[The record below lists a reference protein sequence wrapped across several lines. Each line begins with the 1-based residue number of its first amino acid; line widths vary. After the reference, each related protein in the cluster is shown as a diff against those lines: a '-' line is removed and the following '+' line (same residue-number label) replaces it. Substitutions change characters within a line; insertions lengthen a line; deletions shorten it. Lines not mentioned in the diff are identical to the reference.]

1 MGPYLQPL
9 DHKASSKNPGC
20 FLSKPTCAWLAC
32 GFLSLALLHLL
43 CCSPAGT
50 QRAALSPLL
59 QYINNTYSF
68 VSTVPGPPSAE
79 ETERSCNYAVGN
91 WVWAPGHAR
100 RYNATECNA
109 KESHDCIRNGRPD
122 TGYLDWRW
130 QPAGGCPLPAFDAAA
145 FLSAVRG
152 KHVAFVGDSMARNQA
167 QSLIC
172 LLSAAFPY
180 RLLYRDT
187 GPGPRKHNFWR
198 YAFPDY
204 DVRVSFYWYPFL
216 VRATGKAEDERVP
229 YNHVHL
235 DQPGDRWAAD
245 ADTIDVAVLGAAHW
259 LLNGAIYYNGSV
271 VIGAHNAPAEMNYT
285 GIGYAWPLRV
295 AYRAAVERL
304 MSTAGGRAR
313 TVVLATFSP
322 SHFEGKSTKDPTAC
336 AKTEPYKEGES
347 DMEWLYRE
355 VRDVVYDEANAARAR
370 SGNDSATRIEVLD
383 VSKLASMRPDG
394 HPGLYMHD
402 HPFANGKTTEGMYS
416 DCLHFCL
423 PGPVDTFNEI
433 LLQILRKRR

>member
-1 MGPYLQPL
+1 
-9 DHKASSKNPGC
+9 
-20 FLSKPTCAWLAC
+20 
-32 GFLSLALLHLL
+32 
-43 CCSPAGT
+43 
-50 QRAALSPLL
+50 
-59 QYINNTYSF
+59 
-68 VSTVPGPPSAE
+68 
-79 ETERSCNYAVGN
+79 
-91 WVWAPGHAR
+91 
-100 RYNATECNA
+100 
-109 KESHDCIRNGRPD
+109 
-122 TGYLDWRW
+122 
-130 QPAGGCPLPAFDAAA
+130 
-145 FLSAVRG
+145 
-152 KHVAFVGDSMARNQA
+152 
-167 QSLIC
+167 
-172 LLSAAFPY
+172 
-180 RLLYRDT
+180 LYRDT

-245 ADTIDVAVLGAAHW
+245 ADTIDVAVLAAAHW

-285 GIGYAWPLRV
+285 SIGYAWPLRV

-304 MSTAGGRAR
+304 MSTAAGGRPR
-313 TVVLATFSP
+313 SVVLATFSP
-322 SHFEGKSTKDPTAC
+322 SHFEGKSTSDPTAC
-336 AKTEPYKEGES
+336 AKTEPYKEGEN

-355 VRDVVYDEANAARAR
+355 VRDIVYDEANAARAR
-370 SGNDSATRIEVLD
+370 SGNDSATRIKVLD

-416 DCLHFCL
+416 DCLHSCL